1 MNEIGIAR
9 VVNSS
14 ETNPTISYT
23 KLSNLVEH
31 FEEEREKMRKLPCV
45 LGYTFEAKVHTFFL
59 SESHDFTAVSGHF

>member
-23 KLSNLVEH
+23 KLSNHVEH
-31 FEEEREKMRKLPCV
+31 FVGGKGEDAKRTGLPCV
-45 LGYTFEAKVHTFFL
+45 LGYTFEAKVHTRHRFIVIIIIFCL
-59 SESHDFTAVSGHF
+59 